1 MYEIELNL
9 RLIEKMHKMGWEHL
23 KSENEYLKSE
33 NERLLSENE
42 RLLSENEHLLSNY
55 QHEVS
60 FNKFVLFSIIMT
72 HIVAGIAV
80 LIIILY

>member
-1 MYEIELNL
+1 MYEIEFNL
-9 RLIEKMHKMGWEHL
+9 CLIEKMHKMECEHLEIKNNYLKLENEHL
-23 KSENEYLKSE
+23 K
-33 NERLLSENE
+33 
-42 RLLSENEHLLSNY
+42 SENEHLLSNY

-60 FNKFVLFSIIMT
+60 FNKLVLFSIIMS

>member
-23 KSENEYLKSE
+23 KSENEYLK
-33 NERLLSENE
+33 SENE